1 MYQKQMSFFENG
13 GLYDEGGMTD
23 PVSGNDVPPGSTR
36 AEVRDDIPAMLSEG
50 EFVMPAD
57 VVRYFGLE
65 KLMEMRQEAKLGL
78 KKMEAMG
85 QMGNSEEAT
94 LPDDLPFSPEDLI
107 IMGPQEMAQ
116 GGVVKAQQGT
126 YVQPS
131 GFTGSSLNRPNFIPP
146 SSARPVTTSGTPT
159 GYLPSFVS
167 QGVIV
172 PTGQDE
178 DITQG
183 SGTTTTNYNLNNLN
197 DGIGETDNFVPTI
210 DEVYTYRKYKNTETG
225 EVRDIPFYF
234 DQPVVPIPDGF
245 VPYSEEDTTETED
258 TTDTS
263 VKTARVIDRE
273 SEWGGGEP
281 GQQSSV
287 PSAEDIANMTEAELN
302 DLADDVNSLDNL
314 ALMGLANPVMGLI
327 GRAISKDYK
336 NRVAEPIDKRA
347 KELGIPNPLGK
358 SKTKNT
364 IIDKIKSIFTQ
375 NKNKKEE
382 EQKTKTKTTTTP
394 TTKQAPTTTKD
405 APKSTPTD
413 TDDEDVT
420 PTFNFSDDDLAMAQS
435 VLGNTQTAQ
444 DFKDDMMALAEAQ
457 NLSAEDIAMAQDVLG
472 TPTPTSPSMDEAITG
487 IDINEPGTLSGGK
500 DVSQDVVDAVAA
512 QAAISRAANV
522 ESKIGLDVFGPVSKD
537 TTETAQA
544 PSGDKGTTDTG
555 PAEAAPSTGP
565 AVSAASPESVS
576 GAMSAAFSGFGTSK
590 SGEFGG
596 TPSVPGDEYGGYGGL
611 AGDYS
616 GGPTGPSG
624 TFGGGNGSISGA
636 ASAEAMGFGSD
647 PGGEFGGGN
656 ADGAGPSGGSSG
668 GTGGGGADSG
678 GAANGGGSSGG
689 SSGGDAGTGSDN
701 DGDGFGD
708 MGGISGGFN
717 KGGLAARKQKPA
729 KRKPDTSRGVAAR
742 KKK

>member
-107 IMGPQEMAQ
+107 IMEPQEMAQ

-131 GFTGSSLNRPNFIPP
+131 GFEASSLNMPNFIPP
-146 SSARPVTTSGTPT
+146 SSARPASTSGTPT
-159 GYLPSFVS
+159 GYRPTFV
-167 QGVIV
+167 G
-172 PTGQDE
+172 TGQQTVPSTVTSTG
-178 DITQG
+178 TQQTQTYG
-183 SGTTTTNYNLNNLN
+183 DDSLSVSGT
-197 DGIGETDNFVPTI
+197 DDPFVPTI
-210 DEVYTYRKYKNTETG
+210 NEVYTYRKYKNTETG

-234 DQPVVPIPDGF
+234 DEPVVPIPDGF
-245 VPYSEEDTTETED
+245 VPYSEEDTTQTED

-263 VKTARVIDRE
+263 VKTATVIDRE

-281 GQQSSV
+281 GQQSTV

-314 ALMGLANPVMGLI
+314 ALMGLANPVMGII

-336 NRVAEPIDKRA
+336 SRVAEPIAKRA
-347 KELGIPNPLGK
+347 EELNIENPLGK

-382 EQKTKTKTTTTP
+382 EQKTKTTTTP
-394 TTKQAPTTTKD
+394 PTKQAPTTTKD

-413 TDDEDVT
+413 IDDEDV
-420 PTFNFSDDDLAMAQS
+420 PSTFNFSDDDLAMAQS
-435 VLGNTQTAQ
+435 VLGNNQ
-444 DFKDDMMALAEAQ
+444 DAEDFRDDMEALATAQ

-472 TPTPTSPSMDEAITG
+472 TPTPTGTPTSPSMDEAITG

-500 DVSQDVVDAVAA
+500 DVSQDVVAAVAA
-512 QAAISRAANV
+512 QAAISRAANI

-537 TTETAQA
+537 TTETAET
-544 PSGDKGTTDTG
+544 PSGDKGTSDTG

-576 GAMSAAFSGFGTSK
+576 SAMSAAFSGFGTSK
-590 SGEFGG
+590 GGEFGG

-636 ASAEAMGFGSD
+636 ESAEAMGFGSD
-647 PGGEFGGGN
+647 PGGEFGGGVGD
-656 ADGAGPSGGSSG
+656 AAGPSGGSSG

-678 GAANGGGSSGG
+678 GAASGGGSSGG